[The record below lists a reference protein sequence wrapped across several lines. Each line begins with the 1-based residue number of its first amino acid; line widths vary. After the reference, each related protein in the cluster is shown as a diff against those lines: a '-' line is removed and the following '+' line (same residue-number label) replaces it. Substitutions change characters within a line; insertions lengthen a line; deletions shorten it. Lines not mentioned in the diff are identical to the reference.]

1 MEDTMPND
9 YQKIEV
15 NALQQLQHVLQAL
28 VVLQDAPD
36 RLAPPIESLL
46 RHHNL
51 HQDADVYKTAVEAI
65 RAFPWD
71 QVVTFAPMPDR
82 KPDGGFL
89 EIGEYDGDTYAWE
102 NSVKLML
109 GSNGK
114 VYAEVVECV
123 MQLPDLD
130 DDGRPLHPVEEDN
143 HYFMTEQPVTCP
155 KCGARAEFTETAD
168 QCSGC
173 GAVIQSHT
181 CLDCGYKFFMH
192 ATDEVE
198 ESEQEAV

>member
-1 MEDTMPND
+1 MPND

-15 NALQQLQHVLQAL
+15 SALHQLQHVLQAL
-28 VVLQDAPD
+28 VALQDAPD
-36 RLAPPIESLL
+36 RLAPSIESLL

-65 RAFPWD
+65 RAFPWY
-71 QVVTFAPMPDR
+71 QVVTFAPMPDQ

-123 MQLPDLD
+123 TQLPDLD
-130 DDGRPLHPVEEDN
+130 DDGRPLNPAEEDN

-155 KCGARAEFTETAD
+155 KCGARTEFTETAD
-168 QCSGC
+168 QCIGC

-181 CLDCGYKFFMH
+181 CLDCGYMFFIH

-198 ESEQEAV
+198 ESEQEAA

>member
-1 MEDTMPND
+1 MPND
-9 YQKIEV
+9 SQKIEV
-15 NALQQLQHVLQAL
+15 STLQQLQQVLQAL
-28 VVLQDAPD
+28 VALQDAPD
-36 RLAPPIESLL
+36 LLAPSIESVL
-46 RHHNL
+46 RHHHL
-51 HQDADVYKTAVEAI
+51 HQDADVYQAAVEAI

-89 EIGEYDGDTYAWE
+89 EIGAYDGDTYAWE

-114 VYAEVVECV
+114 VYAEVVERV
-123 MQLPDLD
+123 TQLPDPD
-130 DDGRPLHPVEEDN
+130 DDGRPLHPMEEDN

-155 KCGARAEFTETAD
+155 QCGARTEFTETAD
-168 QCSGC
+168 PCSGC
-173 GAVIQSHT
+173 GAVLQSHT
-181 CLDCGYKFFMH
+181 CLDCGYKFFIH

-198 ESEQEAV
+198 ESEREAV

>member
-15 NALQQLQHVLQAL
+15 SALHQLQHVLQA
-28 VVLQDAPD
+28 VVALYAIQDLRAPSIG
-36 RLAPPIESLL
+36 ALL
-46 RHHNL
+46 RQHNL
-51 HQDADVYKTAVEAI
+51 HQDAVVLEKAVAAI
-65 RAFPWD
+65 RDFPWHE
-71 QVVTFAPMPDR
+71 VVTFAPMPDR

-89 EIGEYDGDTYAWE
+89 EIGEFDGDTYAWE
-102 NSVKLML
+102 NSVKLIL

-123 MQLPDLD
+123 TQLPDLD
-130 DDGRPLHPVEEDN
+130 DDGRPLHPTEEDN

-155 KCGARAEFTETAD
+155 QCGARTEFTETAD

-181 CLDCGYKFFMH
+181 CLDCGYKFFNH

-198 ESEQEAV
+198 ESEREAV